1 MRLPAPVPELP
12 VSDIDA
18 AVDAYVR
25 QMGFTL
31 NWKYEDWLAGVWRDD
46 TRLFL
51 RKRTPE
57 EEKERS
63 SIAIWLNMASVA
75 EVDQL
80 HDEWKEKGVR
90 IVAPLQTAPHD
101 LREFTAEDID
111 GNRFRVF
118 FDLGGAKR
126 L

>member
-12 VSDIDA
+12 VSNIDA

-51 RKRTPE
+51 RKRAPE
-57 EEKERS
+57 EERAS
-63 SIAIWLNMASVA
+63 SSVVWLNMASVA

-90 IVAPLQTAPHD
+90 IVAPLETAPHN